1 MAAVIE
7 TALVELIDRAT
18 AECVEQER
26 DDLHGR
32 LRQIRTRVLD
42 PTQLVLVVGESK
54 QGKSALVN
62 ALVNAPVCQS
72 GDDVSTSVPTLV
84 RYSDEPSAQLIEQE
98 PTGGPAALDR
108 HPVPIEAVGEHMER
122 ALAHGRPVTRSE
134 IGVPRAVLQ
143 NGLALM
149 DTPGVGSVSS
159 LLTSTTLSVVAEAD
173 ALLMVSDSTQ
183 ELTTN
188 ELTFLKQATSLCP
201 NIALVMPKI
210 DRTPHWRKVMEV
222 NKKHLSN
229 AGVSAKLF
237 PVSADIR
244 NRAMQARNTNLN
256 AESGF
261 PPLLEFL
268 QTELAGKHEQFTRR
282 LVAHNVSEALT
293 QINDGLRAELAA
305 HDPRTAAE
313 TLVELETA
321 QRRAE
326 ELRRIQ
332 GHWQKT
338 LNDGISELMTDIE
351 FDFRERTWAVLHE
364 VNEIFEVADPQAIWD
379 DFNSWL
385 SARLTDAIAETYGWL
400 EQRQA
405 RLAEAVAEQMP
416 QRSDLPALEP
426 IEYPEPLDDV
436 PRPKLPTGADYKKF
450 DQVLTG
456 LRGSYGGV
464 LMFGLITTMANLP
477 LMNVVSISAGVLLG
491 SKSLK
496 EEKDSRLRRR
506 QAEAKNNVQR
516 YVEQVIFQVNK
527 DGKDTIRSVHKAM
540 HKHFTRITEQAQLE
554 VSQSI
559 QSIKRSAER
568 SAVDRDQRARDI
580 KQKLEEITVLRRQVT
595 QLTQNRITAA

>member
-1 MAAVIE
+1 MIE

-26 DDLHGR
+26 ADLHGR

-72 GDDVSTSVPTLV
+72 GDDVVTAVPTLV

-98 PTGGPAALDR
+98 PASGPAVLDR

-159 LLTSTTLSVVAEAD
+159 FLTSTTLSVVAEAD
-173 ALLMVSDSTQ
+173 ALLMVSDATQ

-222 NKKHLSN
+222 NKKHLGN
-229 AGVSAKLF
+229 AGVSAKIF

-244 NRAMQARNTNLN
+244 NRAMQSRNTNLN

-305 HDPRTAAE
+305 HNPRTAAE

-332 GHWQKT
+332 SHWQKT

-364 VNEIFEVADPQAIWD
+364 VNEIFEVADPQLIWD
-379 DFNSWL
+379 DFTRWL
-385 SARLTDAIAETYGWL
+385 NARLTDAIAETYGWL

-405 RLAEAVAEQMP
+405 RLAETVADQMP
-416 QRSDLPALEP
+416 QRDADLPALEP
-426 IEYPEPLDDV
+426 IEPPEPLGNV
-436 PRPKLPTGADYKKF
+436 PHPKLPTGADYKKF

-506 QAEAKNNVQR
+506 QAEAKGNVQR

-527 DGKDTIRSVHKAM
+527 DGKDTVRAVHKAL
-540 HKHFTRITEQAQLE
+540 HRHFTRITEQAQLE
-554 VSQSI
+554 VGQSI
-559 QSIKRSAER
+559 QAIKRSAER
-568 SAVDRDQRARDI
+568 SAVDRDQRVRDI

>member
-1 MAAVIE
+1 M
-7 TALVELIDRAT
+7 
-18 AECVEQER
+18 
-26 DDLHGR
+26 
-32 LRQIRTRVLD
+32 
-42 PTQLVLVVGESK
+42 
-54 QGKSALVN
+54 
-62 ALVNAPVCQS
+62 NAPVCQS
-72 GDDVSTSVPTLV
+72 GDDVATAVPTLV

-98 PTGGPAALDR
+98 PSSGPAALDR
-108 HPVPIEAVGEHMER
+108 HPVPVDAVGEHMER
-122 ALAHGRPVTRSE
+122 ALAHGRPVTRGE
-134 IGVPRAVLQ
+134 VGVPRAVLQ

-159 LLTSTTLSVVAEAD
+159 FLTSTTLSVVAEAD
-173 ALLMVSDSTQ
+173 ALLMVSDATQ

-188 ELTFLKQATSLCP
+188 ELTFLKQATALCP

-222 NKKHLSN
+222 NKKHLGN
-229 AGVSAKLF
+229 AGIAAKIF

-261 PPLLEFL
+261 PPLLEYL

-293 QINDGLRAELAA
+293 QINDNLRAELAA
-305 HDPRTAAE
+305 HNPRTAAE

-326 ELRRIQ
+326 ELRRVQ
-332 GHWQKT
+332 AHWQKT
-338 LNDGISELMTDIE
+338 LNDGVSELMTDVE

-364 VNEIFEVADPQAIWD
+364 VNEIFEVADPQLIWE
-379 DFNSWL
+379 DFRNWL
-385 SARLTDAIAETYGWL
+385 GARLTDAMAETYGWL

-405 RLAEAVAEQMP
+405 RLAETVADQMP
-416 QRSDLPALEP
+416 QRSADLPAMEP
-426 IEYPEPLDDV
+426 IEPPDPLDDV
-436 PRPKLPTGADYKKF
+436 PHPKLPTGADYKKF

-506 QAEAKNNVQR
+506 QAEARNNVQR

-527 DGKDTIRSVHKAM
+527 DGKDTVRGVHKAL
-540 HKHFTRITEQAQLE
+540 HRHFTRITEQAQLE

-568 SAVDRDQRARDI
+568 SAVDRDQRVRDI